1 MARTYGGI
9 KGRVY
14 GAALGGLMIA
24 TGLVIYVFMGV
35 VAPNVPFPGV
45 LEAVVLE
52 LVPPLRGVSDPIE
65 WWAALLFG
73 SVSLVCVTIGARN
86 FLEALVTPDYEIRIT
101 KGGGRFR

>member
-1 MARTYGGI
+1 MARIYGGI
-9 KGRVY
+9 KGRVI

-45 LEAVVLE
+45 LEGVILD

-65 WWAALLFG
+65 WWAAILFG
-73 SVSLVCVTIGARN
+73 LVSLVCVVVGTRN
-86 FLEALVTPDYEIRIT
+86 FLEALVEPDYAIRIT